1 MNGKQLAVILAIIGA
16 AAVLFNNQSTSPV
29 SEFESWKAKHGVSFS
44 TEVENAYRERI
55 FLENFANINTHN
67 SNEYRTYEMGLNQFS
82 AMTQEEFVQT
92 YLGTVVKEEAK
103 NIESTDDLMI
113 GDIDWVAAGAVT
125 PIKNQGQCGSCWAF
139 SATGSLEGLSK
150 LSGNGDL

>member
-1 MNGKQLAVILAIIGA
+1 
-16 AAVLFNNQSTSPV
+16 
-29 SEFESWKAKHGVSFS
+29 
-44 TEVENAYRERI
+44 
-55 FLENFANINTHN
+55 
-67 SNEYRTYEMGLNQFS
+67 MGLNQFS